1 MARPGSPLWK
11 QVFDTVEGRVGPVL
25 DELMTRDDVVTA
37 LVLAQRTRGEI
48 DRRLE
53 RTSRRVLHL
62 LNLPAGSDVNRLLA
76 HIARLEREIGD
87 LRNQLAD
94 RENAEF
100 LAELEERHRSRGR
113 AATRKGGGRGGRT
126 ESDDADSADPA

>member
-1 MARPGSPLWK
+1 VARPGSPLWK
-11 QVFDTVEGRVGPVL
+11 QVFDTVERRVGPAL
-25 DELMTRDDVVTA
+25 DELVKRDDVVTA

-87 LRNQLAD
+87 LRSQLAD

-100 LAELEERHRSRGR
+100 LAELEERYR
-113 AATRKGGGRGGRT
+113 AGLREGGGRGDRT
-126 ESDDADSADPA
+126 ESGDAARADPT